1 MEKII
6 VKNSCV
12 IINNYNFGD
21 CPKLERFFSV
31 FEPTT
36 HSYRYVGIH
45 YDAENKRLYLPRGV
59 DIWYIEQL
67 LEVRAY
73 VERDNF
79 TPYDVYDDIMIKSLP
94 RDEDQKTAIR
104 FATGK
109 GEYTETQRKSQLHIN
124 LTTGKG
130 KTYVAIGTISI
141 LGIKSIII
149 TFAKS
154 ILEQWKDCIMRYT
167 TIKASEIFNID
178 GSGAIFRLLQKSEV
192 AIKKYKIFLVTH
204 STIKSYGDAY
214 GWDKVTEL
222 FEKIRVGLKIYDEAH
237 TNFENM
243 CMIDFYTTVYKSY
256 YLTATPARSN
266 TEENKIY
273 QTAFKNVLA
282 IDLFHQESDPHTHY
296 IAMQYNSRPDPQT
309 ISYCKNKYG
318 LDRMKYTN
326 YIVNNKN
333 FQMMATVVLDYIFR
347 KIVTKKEDKILIYIG
362 TNQAISAFY
371 QRIIEIF
378 PFLEGNIGI
387 FTSIVSDSDKSYAL
401 TRQVILTTTKS
412 AGAAI
417 DIKGLKCTLV
427 LAEPFKS
434 EVLARQTLGRTRDND
449 TYYIEVVDKGFRYCN
464 KYFLDKRPIFSRYA
478 LDCEML
484 FVDDNYLNTNYIK
497 IIQMVRWGIHPGSR
511 TVLGLIKPFSINS

>member
-31 FEPTT
+31 YEPTT

-45 YDAENKRLYLPRGV
+45 YDEENKRLYLPRGV

-67 LEVRAY
+67 LEERAY

-79 TPYDVYDDIMIKSLP
+79 TPYDVYDDIMIKFLP

-178 GSGAIFRLLQKSEV
+178 GSGAIFRLLQKSEIV
-192 AIKKYKIFLVTH
+192 IKKYKIFLVTH
-204 STIKSYGDAY
+204 STIKSYGDTY

-273 QTAFKNVLA
+273 QQHL
-282 IDLFHQESDPHTHY
+282 
-296 IAMQYNSRPDPQT
+296 
-309 ISYCKNKYG
+309 
-318 LDRMKYTN
+318 RMYW
-326 YIVNNKN
+326 
-333 FQMMATVVLDYIFR
+333 Q
-347 KIVTKKEDKILIYIG
+347 
-362 TNQAISAFY
+362 
-371 QRIIEIF
+371 
-378 PFLEGNIGI
+378 
-387 FTSIVSDSDKSYAL
+387 
-401 TRQVILTTTKS
+401 
-412 AGAAI
+412 
-417 DIKGLKCTLV
+417 
-427 LAEPFKS
+427 
-434 EVLARQTLGRTRDND
+434 
-449 TYYIEVVDKGFRYCN
+449 
-464 KYFLDKRPIFSRYA
+464 
-478 LDCEML
+478 
-484 FVDDNYLNTNYIK
+484 
-497 IIQMVRWGIHPGSR
+497 
-511 TVLGLIKPFSINS
+511 